1 MSLQYQ
7 TFRHSLRN
15 FNHGTCLYTGLLPGP
30 SHNSSYKEA
39 KRGYKKDVHPKVA
52 VVTGASRGIGMAT
65 AKVLCQKLKIGHIYL
80 TTRGPTESLTEIL
93 KSEMGPKADNAGF
106 YSVEV
111 TDIDSIVKFRNYI
124 HAQHGKV
131 DILINNAG
139 QYFEPSEDPME
150 HFRQVQKTM
159 ATNYWGTKNICKAFI
174 PMLDPQARI
183 VNLSSHLG
191 HVSCLPGHLL
201 RQRFSCPDLTEPGL
215 DQLVMEYQ
223 DHCAAYADDFA
234 EHGWPSC
241 AYTVSKVA
249 VNAYTTILQS
259 YLETHKL
266 PDVVVNAIHPGSYHS
281 KISQKSP
288 LTAMDAAKAV
298 VCCAQLS
305 NPCQHP
311 RGKFIWHDLQ
321 IIDWTQ
327 GSLKGMWA

>member
-1 MSLQYQ
+1 M
-7 TFRHSLRN
+7 
-15 FNHGTCLYTGLLPGP
+15 TCLFQSFRQGIRSVDHIPLTGLFQGRLPI
-30 SHNSSYKEA
+30 YREEI
-39 KRGYKKDVHPKVA
+39 RGYKEVAQPKVA

-65 AKVLCQKLKIGHIYL
+65 AKVLCQKLKTGHIYL
-80 TTRGPTESLTEIL
+80 TTRGDTEALTELL
-93 KSEMGPKADNAGF
+93 KTEVGARADNAEFHG
-106 YSVEV
+106 VEV
-111 TDIDSIVKFRNYI
+111 TDIDSIVKFRNHI
-124 HAQHGKV
+124 HAKHGRI

-139 QYFEPSEDPME
+139 QYFEPSEDPIE

-159 ATNYWGTKNICKAFI
+159 ITNYWGTKNICKAFI
-174 PMLDPQARI
+174 PMLDPKARI

-191 HVSCLPGHLL
+191 HVSLVPGQLL
-201 RQRFSCPDLTEPGL
+201 RERLTNPDLTEQGL

-223 DHCAAYADDFA
+223 DHCAAYTDDFA
-234 EHGWPSC
+234 EHGWPPC

-249 VNAYTTILQS
+249 VNAYSRILQS
-259 YLETHKL
+259 YLESHHM

-298 VCCAQLS
+298 VCCALLS
-305 NPCQHP
+305 HPCEHP